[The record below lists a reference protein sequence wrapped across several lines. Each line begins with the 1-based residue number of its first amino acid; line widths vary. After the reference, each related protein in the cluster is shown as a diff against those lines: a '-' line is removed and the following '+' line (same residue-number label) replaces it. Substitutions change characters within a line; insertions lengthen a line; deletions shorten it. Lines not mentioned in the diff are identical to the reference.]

1 MKAAGRKQPNVMSLA
16 AIIEP
21 FVGRPSP
28 GKKGGLISALRAVQA
43 ELGYLPEETEA
54 VAGELFNLTRAEV
67 KGVISFYHDFTR
79 APKGETVVRLC
90 AAEACQA
97 AGGRAFIADVEKK
110 YALKM
115 GETSASKDMTLEPV
129 YCLGLCSCAPA
140 AMVGGRLVGM
150 ADAAKVEKTVERVK
164 RERAS

>member
-1 MKAAGRKQPNVMSLA
+1 MLA
-16 AIIEP
+16 KIIEP
-21 FVGRPSP
+21 YVGRT
-28 GKKGGLISALRAVQA
+28 GGLISALRAVQA
-43 ELGYLPEETEA
+43 EVGYLPEETEA
-54 VAGELFNLTRAEV
+54 VAGDLFNITRAEV

-79 APKGETVVRLC
+79 EPKGETVVRLC

-97 AGGRAFIADVEKK
+97 AGGRQFVSEVEKQ

-115 GETSASKDMTLEPV
+115 GETSASKDITLEPV

-150 ADAAKVEKTVERVK
+150 ASAAKVEKAIERVK
-164 RERAS
+164 RERVS